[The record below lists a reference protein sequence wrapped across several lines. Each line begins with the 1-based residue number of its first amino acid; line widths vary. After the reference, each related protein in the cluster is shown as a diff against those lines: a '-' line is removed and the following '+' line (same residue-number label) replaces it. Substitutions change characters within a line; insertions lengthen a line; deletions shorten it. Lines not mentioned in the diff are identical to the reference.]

1 MPDWLATLLLVSAR
15 VFALVS
21 LIPGMDGRFVPWRVR
36 LALAWVLTVAVLC
49 VVPCCEPVS
58 LGRLAPLLVQEA
70 SVGLSLALVPAALI
84 FGLQLA
90 TESLLGM
97 TGLATDESSGPVP
110 GSTISRFFLI
120 VTLSVF
126 FAASG
131 HRYVFQALL
140 DSFYWMPVGS
150 AAALPTTKEV
160 MLEVLQ
166 YSFQMGIRV
175 VTPIA
180 ASLGIGIL
188 ALAAINRV
196 VAQLGYFAVG
206 MSIQTT
212 IFLTS
217 VVIFMG
223 SVGLLLEFG
232 FETNLDTWRDAWSG
246 TFGVV
251 P

>member
-1 MPDWLATLLLVSAR
+1 MPDWLATLLLITSR
-15 VFALVS
+15 VFALVA
-21 LIPGMDGRFVPWRVR
+21 LIPGMDGRFVPWRMR
-36 LALAWVLTVAVLC
+36 LVLAWVLSVVVWC
-49 VVPCCEPVS
+49 VVPCCEAVS
-58 LGRLAPLLVQEA
+58 PGQLPPMIVQEA

-97 TGLATDESSGPVP
+97 TGLATDEHLGSVP
-110 GSTISRFFLI
+110 GSTISRFFFI
-120 VTLSVF
+120 VTLSIF

-140 DSFYWMPVGS
+140 DSFSWMPVGS
-150 AAALPTTKEV
+150 AAALPTTKEII
-160 MLEVLQ
+160 LDVLQ
-166 YSFQMGIRV
+166 HSFHMGVRV
-175 VTPIA
+175 VAPIA

-196 VAQLGYFAVG
+196 VPQLGYFAVG

-212 IFLTS
+212 IFLAS

-223 SVGLLLEFG
+223 SVGLLLETG
-232 FETNLDTWRDAWSG
+232 PEASLDTWRDAWST